1 MHNMDLFW
9 NSIYG
14 IITVLYM
21 LYIISTALVVVLEN
35 RSPVRTVAWVLVL
48 LFIPVAG
55 LIIYIFFG
63 QKFGKER
70 TIARRSIHSDD
81 CSPACSLAIPD
92 DKRMPTYRGIMSLV
106 HNADQSV
113 PLYGNCTDIFTEG
126 GSFIDSL
133 ISDIRH
139 AKHFIHMEFYII
151 DDDNIGRTV
160 RDALAQKAGEGVEV
174 RFIYDDVGCLKTKDK
189 FFRPITSNGG
199 QVFPFLEVRFPRFSR
214 KVNFRNHRKLVII
227 DGKTAYIGGMN
238 IADRYASSHWR
249 DLHIRLTGDIVF
261 SIPEVFLR
269 DWHFVSREFLSDP
282 RLYPQ
287 NVGATERG
295 RAQMQIALSSP
306 AERWR
311 GIRQGLLKII
321 LEAKKY
327 IYIITPYFLPDEV
340 ILSAMQTAALSGVSV
355 KLMIPEKGDNRIV
368 NLGTRSYI
376 YDILRCGA
384 EVIMYKPAFIHSKL
398 VVCDDSFVS
407 IGSSNMDFRSFD
419 NNFEANCFIY
429 DEHLAKTCRD
439 IFIGGI
445 RQGRIINP
453 EAWKRRP
460 KAIRLTE
467 SVVRMF
473 SPLF

>member
-1 MHNMDLFW
+1 
-9 NSIYG
+9 
-14 IITVLYM
+14 M

-81 CSPACSLAIPD
+81 CSPACSRAIPD
-92 DKRMPTYRGIMSLV
+92 EKRIPEYRGIMSLV
-106 HNADQSV
+106 RNADQSV
-113 PLYGNCTDIFTEG
+113 PLYGRCTDMFTDG
-126 GSFIDSL
+126 QSFIDSL
-133 ISDIRH
+133 IADIRH
-139 AKHFIHMEFYII
+139 AKSFIHMEFYII
-151 DDDNIGRTV
+151 DDDRIGRTV

-189 FFRPITSNGG
+189 FFRPITANGG

-214 KVNFRNHRKLVII
+214 KVNFRNHRKLVVI

-238 IADRYASSHWR
+238 IAERYASSGWR

-261 SIPEVFLR
+261 SIQDVFLR
-269 DWHFVSREFLSDP
+269 DWHFVSREFLNDP
-282 RLYPQ
+282 RFYFLD
-287 NVGATERG
+287 NTKTDCGNT
-295 RAQMQIALSSP
+295 QMQIALSSP

-376 YDILRCGA
+376 YDILKCGA
-384 EVIMYKPAFIHSKL
+384 EVIMYKPAFVHSKL

-429 DEHLAKTCRD
+429 DKQLAETCRD

-445 RQGRIINP
+445 KQGRIINT

-473 SPLF
+473 SPLL

>member
-1 MHNMDLFW
+1 MDLFW

-21 LYIISTALVVVLEN
+21 LYIISTVVVVVLEN

-48 LFIPVAG
+48 LLIPVFG
-55 LIIYIFFG
+55 LIIYFFFG

-70 TIARRSIHSDD
+70 NIAKRTLHSDD
-81 CSPACSLAIPD
+81 CSPTCSRAIPEEE
-92 DKRMPTYRGIMSLV
+92 RTPAYRGVMSLI
-106 HNADQSV
+106 NNTDQSV
-113 PLYGNCTDIFTEG
+113 PLYSKCTDMFTDG
-126 GSFIDSL
+126 QSFINSL
-133 ISDIRH
+133 INDIH
-139 AKHFIHMEFYII
+139 QAQSTIHMEFYII
-151 DDDNIGRTV
+151 EDDSIGRTV
-160 RDALAQKAGEGVEV
+160 RDALVQKAKEGIEI

-189 FFRPITSNGG
+189 FFRPLTDAGG
-199 QVFPFLEVRFPRFSR
+199 QVYPFLEVRFPRFSR

-227 DGKTAYIGGMN
+227 DGKKAYIGGMN
-238 IADRYASSHWR
+238 IAERYASSRWR

-261 SIPEVFLR
+261 SIQDVFLR
-269 DWHFVSREFLSDP
+269 DWHFVSREYLQSPHF
-282 RLYPQ
+282 YPH
-287 NVGATERG
+287 NSHETINCV
-295 RAQMQIALSSP
+295 QMQIALSSP

-311 GIRQGLLKII
+311 SIRQGLLKII
-321 LEAKKY
+321 LDAKKY
-327 IYIITPYFLPDEV
+327 IYIITPYFLPDEI

-376 YDILRCGA
+376 YDILKCGA

-429 DEHLAKTCRD
+429 DTRLAEACRD
-439 IFIGGI
+439 IFQGYIL
-445 RQGRIINP
+445 QGRTINP
-453 EAWKRRP
+453 EAWRRRP
-460 KAIRLTE
+460 KYIRLTE
-467 SVVRMF
+467 SVVKMF
-473 SPLF
+473 SPLL